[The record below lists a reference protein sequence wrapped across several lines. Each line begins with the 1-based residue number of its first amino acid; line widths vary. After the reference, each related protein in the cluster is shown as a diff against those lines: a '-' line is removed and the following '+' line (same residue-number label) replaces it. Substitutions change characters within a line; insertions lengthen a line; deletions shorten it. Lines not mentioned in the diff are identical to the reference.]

1 MQPKSFLIVILQAP
15 MKDKLFHLIDSLSN
29 AEIKHFREMS
39 KRRRSDGS
47 AKYLEL
53 FEDILAG
60 LRDPAHDATFNLTET
75 TTVRVLRHRLFQ
87 YVLSALETFPHY
99 RESKGGLQ
107 SLVRQIEILHSK
119 GITGPIPA
127 LFEEGKRKGESIEDF
142 RGLLHLYD
150 AYEEVRFELAMK
162 SRSATDELAQLDQ
175 EKRVIKAKED
185 ELDEFRALRSTLFR
199 VESAT
204 GLRPQVIQDQ
214 IESASCMIRAR
225 AHGYLSLSAE
235 LLSLQVQIHAKM
247 LAGRNTETGPLLDRG
262 IEVYDAHPGLCRDHL
277 STRHYL
283 GLFVFNRGLLAVFFG
298 DVALAE
304 KLAAKLA
311 NEKSHEML
319 LLERLPAL
327 NLQLAVL
334 KQDWRMADA
343 VVAEIQSGLLV
354 HRGKISPERRSSYLF
369 QIVRHH
375 LAAGNPQLALPELF
389 QLIDLCKDEPDYR
402 HQFAWILFLVAHYDL
417 GNHDLVVDRIR
428 ATRAFFRKEAALT
441 DFETKLINGLQ
452 HLAKASFSQE
462 RKPALDAFEQTWQQL
477 SEQPEFAAKT
487 FYFDFGRWI
496 KAHRAGTTIYGLRGR
511 I

>member
-1 MQPKSFLIVILQAP
+1 MQ
-15 MKDKLFHLIDSLSN
+15 MKDKLFHLIDSLTNS
-29 AEIKHFREMS
+29 EIKHFREMA
-39 KRRRSDGS
+39 KRRRTDGS
-47 AKYLEL
+47 ARYLEL
-53 FEDILAG
+53 FEDILA
-60 LRDPAHDATFNLTET
+60 RVRNPAAEPAFDLTSS

-87 YVLSALETFPHY
+87 YILSALESFPDY

-107 SLVRQIEILHSK
+107 SLVRQIEILHAK

-150 AYEEVRFELAMK
+150 AYEEVCFELAMK
-162 SRSATDELAQLDQ
+162 SRSITDALVMLDQ

-185 ELDEFRALRSTLFR
+185 ELDEFRALRSTLLIA
-199 VESAT
+199 ESAT
-204 GLRPQVIQDQ
+204 RLRPQMIQDE
-214 IESASCMIRAR
+214 IEAAACIVRAK

-235 LLSLQVQIHAKM
+235 LLSLLVQIHAYM
-247 LAGRNTETGPLLDRG
+247 IAGRTPEIGPMLDRG
-262 IEVYDAHPGLCRDHL
+262 IEIYDAHPALCGDHI

-283 GLFVFNRGLLAVFFG
+283 GHFIYNRGLIAIFHG

-304 KLAAKLA
+304 KLAMRLA
-311 NEKSHEML
+311 TEKSPEMFRF
-319 LLERLPAL
+319 ERLPAL

-334 KQDWRMADA
+334 KQDWRMVEA
-343 VVAEIQSGLLV
+343 VVAEIQGGLAV
-354 HRGKISPERRSSYLF
+354 HRGKIAPKRRSSYLF
-369 QIVRHH
+369 QLVRHY
-375 LAAGNPQLALPELF
+375 LAAGNPQMALPELF

-441 DFETKLINGLQ
+441 DFETKLINGLLR
-452 HLAKASFSQE
+452 LAKASFSQE
-462 RKPALDAFEQTWQQL
+462 RIPALDALEQTWQQL

-511 I
+511 V